1 MIPSNLVRFAAAELP
16 ARLRRLLQS
25 PEELAAVAARSYV
38 HDNGFVKIVL
48 ESGEDGD
55 GALRLHIW
63 PSEGEDDGNIHNHC
77 WDFTS
82 VVLTGTLEYEEFVND
97 DAGALLAEHFAYA
110 PANDFNYELR
120 SRGTQRLRCTRSGV
134 RDAGDAYEMS
144 GETLHRTRGRHG
156 TTTVTL
162 LAQGPHR
169 REYADVYV
177 TRPGVP
183 TRVHNTPLTANTLR
197 TQLEAVMQ
205 AV

>member
-1 MIPSNLVRFAAAELP
+1 MIASDLVRFAAELP
-16 ARLRRLLQS
+16 ALLRRLLQS

-48 ESGEDGD
+48 ESGENGD

-63 PSEGEDDGNIHNHC
+63 PSEAGADGNIHNHC

-82 VVLTGTLEYEEFVND
+82 FVLTGTLEYEEFVND

-110 PANDFNYELR
+110 PTDDFHYELR
-120 SRGTQRLRCTRSGV
+120 SRGMQSLRPTRSGV
-134 RDAGDAYEMS
+134 REAGDVYEMS
-144 GETLHRTRGRHG
+144 GETLHWTCGRHG

-162 LAQGPHR
+162 LAQGAHR

-177 TRPGVP
+177 TRLDVP
-183 TRVHNTPLTANTLR
+183 TRAHNTPLTADTLR
-197 TQLEAVMQ
+197 IQLQAVMK
-205 AV
+205 AF